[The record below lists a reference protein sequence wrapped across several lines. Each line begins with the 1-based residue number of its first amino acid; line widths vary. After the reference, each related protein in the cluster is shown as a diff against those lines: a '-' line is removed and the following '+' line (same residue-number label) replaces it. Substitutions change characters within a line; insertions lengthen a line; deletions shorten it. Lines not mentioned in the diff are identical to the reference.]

1 MPLVVQYRTA
11 KKGKMMNFEKLSDII
26 CYYQD
31 YHLTKN
37 KYRYRLAALASF
49 DDVPLSKLKKA
60 DVKKWAVKRKL
71 VVSNAT
77 INREIGFARAAI
89 NTTASDYEISLN
101 NSFSNVKYLEAEV
114 IPNYLTPNE
123 YQRLLESA
131 LYFNNKDLQDFIKLL
146 VMTGCRQSEV
156 LTLKWQNVHFD
167 KRHFVVLNTLSK
179 SKRTMYKYLNDT
191 AYSVLLERYDNKQGD
206 YVFMNS
212 KTNKP
217 IKSFNKG
224 WQLCKKRANV
234 NCRMHDLRHTYAS
247 WLVQKGVPIY
257 TVKELL
263 GHGDIASTQRYA
275 HLDFAAKIEA
285 LNLIG

>member
-1 MPLVVQYRTA
+1 MSI
-11 KKGKMMNFEKLSDII
+11 NFEKLSDII
-26 CYYQD
+26 RYYQQ

-37 KYRYRLAALASF
+37 KYGYRLVALASF
-49 DDVPLSKLKKA
+49 DEIPLSKMRRA
-60 DVKKWAVKRKL
+60 DVKMWATDRQKQ
-71 VVSNAT
+71 VSNAT
-77 INREIGFARAAI
+77 VNREIGFVRAAI
-89 NTTASDYEISLN
+89 NRTASDFELPLN
-101 NSFSNVKYLEAEV
+101 NPFSNVKYLEEERL
-114 IPNYLTPNE
+114 PNYITPQQ
-123 YQRLLESA
+123 YKRLLKSA
-131 LYFNNKDLQDFIKLL
+131 LHFENYDLRDFIVLL

-156 LTLKWQNVHFD
+156 LTLRWDRVFLE

-191 AYSVLLERYDNKQGD
+191 AHKVLYASYNKRIGD
-206 YVFMNS
+206 YVF
-212 KTNKP
+212 TNPQTGKP

-224 WQLCKKRANV
+224 WQLCKKRAMV
-234 NCRMHDLRHTYAS
+234 DCRMHDLRHTYAS

-275 HLDFAAKIEA
+275 HLDYATKIDA

>member
-1 MPLVVQYRTA
+1 
-11 KKGKMMNFEKLSDII
+11 MNFEKLSDII
-26 CYYQD
+26 RYYQD
-31 YHLTKN
+31 YHLNKN

-49 DDVPLSKLKKA
+49 DDTPLSMLKRA
-60 DVKKWAVKRKL
+60 DVKKWAVGRMGQ
-71 VVSNAT
+71 VSNAT
-77 INREIGFARAAI
+77 VNREISFARAAI
-89 NTTASDYEISLN
+89 NTTATDYELNLN
-101 NSFSNVKYLEAEV
+101 NPFANVKYLEAEV
-114 IPNYLTPNE
+114 IPNYLSPND

-131 LYFNNKDLQDFIKLL
+131 LHFENYDLHDFIKLL

-156 LTLKWQNVHFD
+156 LTLKWENVHFD

-206 YVFMNS
+206 YVFMNP
-212 KTNKP
+212 KTGKP

-224 WQLCKKRANV
+224 WQLCKKRALV
-234 NCRMHDLRHTYAS
+234 NCRMHDIRHTYAS

-275 HLDFAAKIEA
+275 HLDYATKIDA
-285 LNLIG
+285 LSLIV